1 MVLQGAFLS
10 YHMRHGRWTCGGGDL
25 GEIRNSVSGL
35 TLRIKVLTLGKNGD
49 NISEPTLIIRGLSLV
64 NLVTAFLN

>member
-1 MVLQGAFLS
+1 MWCCKEHFLAIICV
-10 YHMRHGRWTCGGGDL
+10 MDVGRA
-25 GEIRNSVSGL
+25 GEIGNSVSGL

>member
-1 MVLQGAFLS
+1 
-10 YHMRHGRWTCGGGDL
+10 MRGGDL
-25 GEIRNSVSGL
+25 GEIGNSVSGL

>member
-1 MVLQGAFLS
+1 MWCCKEHFLAIICV
-10 YHMRHGRWTCGGGDL
+10 MDVGRAGGDL

>member
-1 MVLQGAFLS
+1 MWCCKEHFLAIICV
-10 YHMRHGRWTCGGGDL
+10 MDVGRA
-25 GEIRNSVSGL
+25 GEIGSSVSGL